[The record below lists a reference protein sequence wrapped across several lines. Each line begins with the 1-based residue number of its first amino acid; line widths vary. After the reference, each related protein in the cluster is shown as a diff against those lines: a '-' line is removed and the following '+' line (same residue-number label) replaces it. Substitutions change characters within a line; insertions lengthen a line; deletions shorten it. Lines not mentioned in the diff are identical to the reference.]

1 VQRTS
6 WLSQFS
12 QQPPI
17 TEGGFL
23 VKVEG
28 TLEELKALFIESAK
42 QEARTTAKRAG
53 KKAVKKAVKTV
64 KRAPSAYNKYMKK
77 ELARLKKAHP
87 RMNHQSRFKKAAK
100 SWKGAKKKKGRKK

>member
-1 VQRTS
+1 
-6 WLSQFS
+6 
-12 QQPPI
+12 
-17 TEGGFL
+17 L

-42 QEARTTAKRAG
+42 QETRSQTRKAG
-53 KKAVKKAVKTV
+53 KAVVKKAVKTV

-87 RMNHQSRFKKAAK
+87 RMTHQARFKKAAK
-100 SWKGAKKKKGRKK
+100 GWKRSKKGGKK